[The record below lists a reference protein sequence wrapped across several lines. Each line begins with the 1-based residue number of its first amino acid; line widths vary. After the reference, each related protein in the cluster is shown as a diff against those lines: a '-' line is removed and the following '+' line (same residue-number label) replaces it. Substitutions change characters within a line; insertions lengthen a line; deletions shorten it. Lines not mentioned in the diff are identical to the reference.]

1 MSRDAAAAR
10 ATAAGAKVV
19 GSVSGKT
26 DVLVAGEKAG
36 GKVAAARAKGV
47 EVWSEEQFV
56 AALDGGDGGDAVSGA
71 GPAPPDTRAELAALS
86 RKELQARAKVAG
98 LKANAKNA
106 TLIEQLAQQARPA
119 GG

>member
-1 MSRDAAAAR
+1 M
-10 ATAAGAKVV
+10 V

-71 GPAPPDTRAELAALS
+71 GLAPPDTRAELAALS